1 MLLNSI
7 RMFICFSQ
15 GRGVNMINATNQ
27 RLFQNQLRLYG
38 EEISIKGTSY
48 KAIIRKQDSN
58 IILPFDVNLALYD
71 VFIYEGMQ
79 FITTEVKTVNNVYNV
94 FKYQRLCH
102 SLNVKTSSNEVIH
115 IPCIPK
121 DSKSVIAS
129 GTSISTLSSSLV
141 IRVQDNETNRLIK
154 TSFRFF
160 VYDYVWIVKTVSS
173 EEDGA
178 LIYYCDIDSIT
189 STDDKN
195 NHVAGDMLE
204 VPIYYNLTI
213 QPSQNGTV
221 TSNVK
226 GKVLADTSVILTI
239 TSNDDY
245 EIDTLIVNEVPCTVE
260 GSTYSFTL
268 TQNTIVVCTFKEVV
282 QALVTFGAVADIYF
296 DVVDSTTYSLMQGDT
311 GTLTISKYVDNVATS
326 EALNITRTDS
336 VTTTYCTT
344 SVSGN
349 TITVKN
355 VKKFTTEDVTFN
367 VSDNEGNS
375 IIYKVKLKGAF

>member
-1 MLLNSI
+1 
-7 RMFICFSQ
+7 
-15 GRGVNMINATNQ
+15 MINATNQ

-79 FITTEVKTVNNVYNV
+79 FITTEVKTINNVYNV

-129 GTSISTLSSSLV
+129 GTSISTLSSSLE

-173 EEDGA
+173 EEDGV

-189 STDDKN
+189 TDDDKN

-245 EIDTLIVNEVPCTVE
+245 ELDTLIVNEVPCTVE

-282 QALVTFGAVADIYF
+282 KAVVTFGVVAGGDFETVDI
-296 DVVDSTTYSLMQGDT
+296 TTYSLLQGET
-311 GTLTISKYVDNVATS
+311 GTLTVTKYVNDVAD
-326 EALNITRTDS
+326 ERLLNIVRTDS
-336 VTTTYCTT
+336 ITSTYCTSST
-344 SVSGN
+344 SGN

-355 VKKFTTEDVTFN
+355 IKRYTTEDVTFN
-367 VSDNEGNS
+367 ISDDEGNS
-375 IIYKVKLKGAF
+375 VIYKVKLKGAF